1 MGDLVHTIDRIDTIE
16 DELKLAATSSDDYKW
31 WETGIIVSPFVIAF
45 LIFIIIILVL
55 LYVYKP
61 YLTCK
66 GNEANKANDTDE
78 YASLEEGIAKT
89 GKDKPNTLPVK

>member
-1 MGDLVHTIDRIDTIE
+1 MGDLAHTLDRIDTIG
-16 DELKLAATSSDDYKW
+16 DESKFAAASSDDYKW

-61 YLTCK
+61 FLSSK
-66 GNEANKANDTDE
+66 ENDASKAIDTDE

>member
-1 MGDLVHTIDRIDTIE
+1 MGDLAHTLDRIDTIG
-16 DELKLAATSSDDYKW
+16 DESKLAVASSDDYKW

-55 LYVYKP
+55 VYVYKP
-61 YLTCK
+61 YLTFK
-66 GNEANKANDTDE
+66 ENETDKAIDTDK
-78 YASLEEGIAKT
+78 YASLEEGITKT